1 MEFTDLYTVE
11 ILQCFNGFHYRGY
24 RINQSDTDK
33 VNRLIAII
41 RQEREKNIGPAAGDI
56 IEYTC
61 RNGDWFQSAHIEEIC
76 DGHFKICL
84 SRSIPFCYES
94 GDGVGYNVHE
104 GIWTY
109 PKRAALKPAGIREK
123 QFRTCN
129 IGNVRHLE
137 ERSPSNAP
145 STGVTAAP
153 STSNPTLI
161 LALEAGA

>member
-11 ILQCFNGFHYRGY
+11 SLQCFNGFHYRGY

-94 GDGVGYNVHE
+94 GDGVG
-104 GIWTY
+104 
-109 PKRAALKPAGIREK
+109 
-123 QFRTCN
+123 
-129 IGNVRHLE
+129 
-137 ERSPSNAP
+137 
-145 STGVTAAP
+145 
-153 STSNPTLI
+153 
-161 LALEAGA
+161 